1 MESWGLTMEPW
12 RLTLEPWRL
21 TLKPSR
27 LNLKLCVEAQPGV
40 VEAGVTEDPHRAMEA
55 YPGTI
60 EAHPGAKEAHPKPL
74 RPTL

>member
-1 MESWGLTMEPW
+1 MESWGLTMEQ
-12 RLTLEPWRL
+12 WRL

-27 LNLKLCVEAQPGV
+27 LNRELCVEAQPGV
-40 VEAGVTEDPHRAMEA
+40 LEAGVMEDYHRAMEA